1 MLLQNRFCCFLFLW
15 KFHIRVYYVWII
27 PIHRHPLKFILWSP
41 NHPTWIHDLCCIHM
55 YLLMHAHTPT
65 HTCTHVHVHTY
76 TMFGSCCWDKHQ
88 NKRNSGKERVYFR
101 LLFSVHHKTT
111 RTWNRKRNLVLKK
124 VVFLAVPWLT
134 FSYLSYAAQVHLP
147 RGSTAHS
154 KLHPPLP
161 INNEENALKTGPQ
174 ANLSSGFVFSLLSN
188 WQTRLAI
195 TYAYLHKLTSIESN

>member
-15 KFHIRVYYVWII
+15 KFHIGVYYVWII

-111 RTWNRKRNLVLKK
+111 RTWNRKETWYWRKLFFWLFPDSHSATFLMQLRCTCLGVAPPTVNCTLLYQLRMKKMPYRQDHRLILV
-124 VVFLAVPWLT
+124 
-134 FSYLSYAAQVHLP
+134 QV
-147 RGSTAHS
+147 
-154 KLHPPLP
+154 
-161 INNEENALKTGPQ
+161 
-174 ANLSSGFVFSLLSN
+174 LSSPCC
-188 WQTRLAI
+188 QI
-195 TYAYLHKLTSIESN
+195 DKQD